1 MIRELLES
9 IGINI
14 GLSVAGFFGS
24 LLMIGKTA
32 ANDLR
37 TTFFSIIGGVASAN
51 YMTPAIVEA
60 LRLGDSEYI
69 LSIAFL
75 IGFMGLKL
83 VEMLSK
89 KLFKNV
95 Q

>member
-1 MIRELLES
+1 MKEILAG

-14 GLSVAGFFGS
+14 ALSVAGFFGS
-24 LLMIGKTA
+24 LLMIGKSA
-32 ANDLR
+32 ASDLR
-37 TTFFSIIGGVASAN
+37 TTFTSIIGGVASAN
-51 YMTPAIVEA
+51 YMTPAIVDI
-60 LRLGDSEYI
+60 LRLSDSEYI

-95 Q
+95 I